1 MTPEQAK
8 ELAAMVEVLA
18 EAGYMDWSKNAI
30 DLRRTKAQQLT
41 HLGIDHMMMAV
52 LWRQAQ
58 REAAKNASGLFAC
71 WMKEQPRLMAAIERL
86 RKRNAF
92 QQQAVKDTH
101 KEQRI
106 KQQDAASEST
116 MRDNIRRL
124 SDFKRNA

>member
-8 ELAAMVEVLA
+8 ELAAVVELLA
-18 EAGYMDWSKNAI
+18 EAGYMDWSRNAI
-30 DLRRTKAQQLT
+30 DLRRTKAQQLI

-58 REAAKNASGLFAC
+58 REAARNASGLFAC

-86 RKRNAF
+86 RNRNAF

-101 KEQRI
+101 KHQRI
-106 KQQDAASEST
+106 KEQDENCESM
-116 MRDNIRRL
+116 MRDNIRKL
-124 SDFKRNA
+124 ADFKRKA